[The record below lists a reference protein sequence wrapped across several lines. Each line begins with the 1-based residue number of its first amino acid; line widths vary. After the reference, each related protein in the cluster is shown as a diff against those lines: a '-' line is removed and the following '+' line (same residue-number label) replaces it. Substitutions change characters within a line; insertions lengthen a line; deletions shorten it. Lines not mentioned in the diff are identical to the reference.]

1 MSAFDSVQPPPVRR
15 RRRRATGIIVGL
27 TAALVGALLFPTSAV
42 ADDAPELSIVDGVT
56 APVFDYGQA
65 IRERVLIPVAGV
77 DQDLDGVDDVTAI
90 EIIRPAE
97 SDAGLKVPAIIDT
110 SPYYSTLGRGNES
123 QLIADVDGD
132 GLNDKWP
139 LFYDNYFVPRGY
151 AMILAEM
158 DGTANSTGCPMHG
171 GPGDIQS
178 MKVVID
184 WLNGRVDGHYADG
197 TPAVADWDNGKAA
210 MMGKSYDGTLANG
223 VAATGVEGLTT
234 IVPIS
239 AISNWYGYSRTG
251 GIAHNTNYPASLS
264 NTVTNPDRRA
274 LCAPVRATLNT
285 VDGDETGDV
294 NPFWA
299 ERDYRLDIADVKAS
313 VFVAHGLNDDNVR
326 MSQVGEYWKALGEH
340 DVPRKIWLAK
350 VGHTDPFDYNRA
362 EWVSTIH
369 RWYDYWLQGIDN
381 GIMDEPMATV
391 ETDPEVYEDAANWPV
406 PGTTDVDVLLAGT
419 TAGAAG
425 DLRLQPG
432 DGAASATFTGPSG
445 SISEANVINT
455 PEGSQAGR
463 LVFLSEPLTSDL
475 RISGTAR
482 VELTASLG
490 QSQANVSALLV
501 DYGTGTRTSRS
512 GEGVQNTAER
522 TCWGAE
528 SVNDNACYLEVERRS
543 QTTDVWRAARGAL
556 DSSNRFSLVDGEAVP
571 VTPGEANAFEFPL
584 EPYDTTFA
592 AGHRI
597 GVVVTTNLS
606 GYSIGGTPN
615 ASVTVDT
622 AVSRIV
628 LPVVGGPA
636 AAAASGAFGVV
647 DPVSLA
653 FDLGGHGDPIAPQS
667 VAYGTAPVAPPAP
680 SEHGWVFQGWFA
692 DAALTTPFD
701 FDGVLVADA
710 VAYAKWADVAS
721 VAASLEVTPSE
732 TTVDKGDVVDLA
744 VEALDADGNPIGDVS
759 DLVTV
764 TSSVATDVV
773 DGASVSMPAYAGEHV
788 LTATLGS
795 ATGSATVTVRPGAP
809 VAVEPPSFSGTPV
822 PGATLT
828 ADPGVWDVDGAKFT
842 YEWTADGTV
851 VAFAKGATLKV
862 NPSISGKELVLTVTA
877 RVPGLP
883 AGTASSEP
891 VTVLPKPHGYQP

>member
-1 MSAFDSVQPPPVRR
+1 MSPLTTVQLPPAR
-15 RRRRATGIIVGL
+15 RRRRAAGIVAGL
-27 TAALVGALLFPTSAV
+27 AVALVGTLMFPTTAV
-42 ADDAPELSIVDGVT
+42 ADDVPELSIVDGVT
-56 APVFDYGQA
+56 APVFDYTQA

-110 SPYYSTLGRGNES
+110 SPYYTTLGRGNES

-132 GLNDKWP
+132 GLNDQWP

-171 GPGDIQS
+171 GPGDIES

-184 WLNGRVDGHYADG
+184 WLNGRVAGHYADG
-197 TPAVADWDNGKAA
+197 TAAVADWDNGKAA

-239 AISNWYGYSRTG
+239 AISYWYGYSRTG
-251 GIAHNTNYPASLS
+251 GIAHNSNYPASLS
-264 NTVTNPDRRA
+264 NTVTNPDRRP
-274 LCAPVRATLNT
+274 LCAPVRANLSAI
-285 VDGDETGDV
+285 DGDETGDV

-299 ERDYRLDIADVKAS
+299 ERDYRLDIDDVRAS
-313 VFVAHGLNDDNVR
+313 VFLAHGLNDDNVR
-326 MSQVGEYWKALGEH
+326 MSQVGEYWEALGEH

-350 VGHTDPFDYNRA
+350 VGHTDPFDYNRV

-381 GIMDEPMATV
+381 GIMDEPVATV
-391 ETDPEVYEDAANWPV
+391 ETDPEVYEDVANWPV
-406 PGTTDVDVLLAGT
+406 PGTTGVEVLLGGT
-419 TAGAAG
+419 TPGAAG

-432 DGAASATFTGPSG
+432 DGAATATFTGPSG
-445 SISEANVINT
+445 SISEGNAINA
-455 PEGSQAGR
+455 PEGSQANR

-490 QSQANVSALLV
+490 QSQANLSALLV
-501 DYGTGTRTSRS
+501 DYGTSTRTSRS
-512 GEGVQNTAER
+512 GEGVVNTTER

-528 SVNDNACYLEVERRS
+528 SASDDACYLEVDRRS

-556 DSSNRFSLVDGEAVP
+556 DSSNRFSLADGEAVP
-571 VTPGEANAFEFPL
+571 VTPGEATAFDFPL

-606 GYSIGGTPN
+606 GYSIGGTAN

-653 FDLGGHGDPIAPQS
+653 FDLGGHGEAMPPQA
-667 VAYGTAPVAPPAP
+667 VAYGSAPVEPAAP

-701 FDGVLVADA
+701 FDAVLVDDA

-721 VAASLEVTPSE
+721 VAVSLEVTPSE
-732 TTVDKGDVVDLA
+732 TSVDKGDSVELA
-744 VEALDADGNPIGDVS
+744 VEALDADGAPIGDVS
-759 DLVTV
+759 DLVAV

-773 DGASVSMPAYAGEHV
+773 DGASVELPAYAGEHV
-788 LTATLGS
+788 LTATLGAAS
-795 ATGSATVTVRPGAP
+795 GSATVTVRPGAP
-809 VAVEPPSFSGTPV
+809 VAVEAPSFTGTPI

-828 ADPGVWDVDGAKFT
+828 ADPGVWDVDGARFS
-842 YEWTADGTV
+842 YRWTADGRTIPW
-851 VAFAKGATLKV
+851 ADGAALKV

-877 RVPGLP
+877 RAPGLP

-891 VTVLPKPHGYQP
+891 VTVLPKPHGFQP